1 MEKFE
6 MWDFICVGAILFSVW
21 MNTYGLKMC
30 REANKEGFN
39 EKSVRNKAL
48 GAGVAAVLYL
58 IVRFF
63 G

>member
-6 MWDFICVGAILFSVW
+6 MWDFLCMGTILFSLW

-30 REANKEGFN
+30 REANKDGFN
-39 EKSVRNKAL
+39 EKSIRNKAW
-48 GAGVAAVLYL
+48 GAGVAAALYL